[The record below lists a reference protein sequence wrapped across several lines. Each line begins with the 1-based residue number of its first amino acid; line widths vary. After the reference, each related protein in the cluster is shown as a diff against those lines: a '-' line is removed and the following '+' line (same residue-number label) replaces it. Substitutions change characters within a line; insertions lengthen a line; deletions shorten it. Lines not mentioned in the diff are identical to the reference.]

1 MPSTEESYIGHGLNQ
16 NLVTKMG
23 SIITAVTICYSFHA
37 INRRKLYIGHGLN
50 QNVVTR
56 SIRTQHP
63 SCG

>member
-37 INRRKLYIGHGLN
+37 INRMLLTEGSYTLG
-50 QNVVTR
+50 TD
-56 SIRTQHP
+56 
-63 SCG
+63 

>member
-37 INRRKLYIGHGLN
+37 INRRLYIGHGLN